1 MISVIIP
8 VYNTEKYV
16 SRCIDSVIQQTY
28 SDWELILVDDG
39 STDTSGSVCDTY
51 SRQDSRIRTLHNQN
65 QGPAA
70 SRKAGVDAA
79 AGDLI
84 MFADSDDWLDV
95 RMLQVMYQ
103 QYQESGAGMVCCVY
117 QDVDDDGKVF
127 RPYAFK
133 ESYIDCMNAQECM
146 YHMHHTRYLT
156 GSPYA
161 KLFRKELFEGIDFCS
176 NVTIGEDYSMIV
188 QLAENAG
195 RVKIISQELYFRYMR
210 KGSISHGG
218 YTERHRQAFDNY
230 MRIRQDLLK
239 KYPELS
245 SDIIAFH
252 TEYEM
257 AVITAMCR
265 NDCYDKEVIWK
276 LKEDLRE
283 NMRNTL
289 KHPIIPLYMK
299 GCAVLI
305 AYAHPVFVFLFRI
318 LYHLTGR

>member
-28 SDWELILVDDG
+28 SDWELILIDDG

-84 MFADSDDWLDV
+84 MFADSDDWLDEK
-95 RMLQVMYQ
+95 MLQVMYQ

-117 QDVDDDGKVF
+117 QDVDDDGKVSHPQLF
-127 RPYAFK
+127 EKP
-133 ESYIDCMNAQECM
+133 YIDCMNAHDCM

-156 GSPYA
+156 GSPCT
-161 KLFRKELFEGIDFCS
+161 KLFRRNLFDEVDFCS

-188 QLAENAG
+188 QLAEKAG
-195 RVKIISQELYFRYMR
+195 QVRIISRELYFRYVR

-245 SDIIAFH
+245 SDIITFH

-265 NDCYDKEVIWK
+265 NDCYDREVIRK
-276 LKEDLRE
+276 LKTDLRE

-289 KHPIIPLYMK
+289 KHPVVPLYMK
-299 GCAVLI
+299 GCALLI
-305 AYAHPVFVFLFRI
+305 AYASPVFIFLFRI